1 VTPCFQG
8 FPLDLAHQ
16 RHPLVR
22 SKTRTCPL
30 QGKIQMQVKNKI
42 SKLIKGQGW
51 FGFRLTIDSGKIS
64 EGPTCPKTALV
75 RMRNVQETQD
85 RSEGSRWE
93 TRFEGFPDFFECF
106 SGVFPIPSTPSPVI
120 DIPLTV
126 NIPCLD
132 VTLHSTA
139 DILPVWLRNRPRLL
153 SV

>member
-1 VTPCFQG
+1 VTACFQG
-8 FPLDLAHQ
+8 FPLDLEHQ

-30 QGKIQMQVKNKI
+30 QGTNTDASENKI
-42 SKLIKGQGW
+42 SELIIGQGW
-51 FGFRLTIDSGKIS
+51 FEFRLTIHSGEIS

-93 TRFEGFPDFFECF
+93 TRFEGFQDLL
-106 SGVFPIPSTPSPVI
+106 VFPILSTRSRVM

-132 VTLHSTA
+132 VTLHSTS
-139 DILPVWLRNRPRLL
+139 DILPVWLWNRPPLF